1 MTSPAPGS
9 ATEGREQD
17 CRPDS
22 YGEWPPLFARSSL
35 LAAGGRH
42 WEQTRELGLPRQ
54 QWLLTAEALQ
64 NAEPG
69 QRTRFRQCARDVRR
83 NSRGHVS
90 RGCALQRLRP
100 RKKIFPSFT
109 TKAHGLASSFSP
121 KPFGG
126 MARIVDSSR

>member
-90 RGCALQRLRP
+90 RCCTLQQFRPPQLHALP
-100 RKKIFPSFT
+100 RRNITVATNPEPASEPAPPLPS
-109 TKAHGLASSFSP
+109 
-121 KPFGG
+121 
-126 MARIVDSSR
+126 